1 MSTPLNGLCFLH
13 LYLSLQWD
21 IMKYGLGWDD
31 LVRISFIFVILYLKI
46 KNALSISAVLT
57 MAQIKGPNVQDIV

>member
-1 MSTPLNGLCFLH
+1 MCLH
-13 LYLSLQWD
+13 REGVMLSPSLSLHPKGYQE
-21 IMKYGLGWDD
+21 IRVD

-57 MAQIKGPNVQDIV
+57 IAQVKGPNVQDIV